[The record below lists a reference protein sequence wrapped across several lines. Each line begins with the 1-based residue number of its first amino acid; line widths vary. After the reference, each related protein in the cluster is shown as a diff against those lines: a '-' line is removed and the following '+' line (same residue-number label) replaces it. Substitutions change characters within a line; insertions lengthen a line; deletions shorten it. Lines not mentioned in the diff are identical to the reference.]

1 MSWSRLYLILVILVL
16 LYGRDGADI
25 VSWSRL
31 YLMLVILVVGMA
43 LIL

>member
-1 MSWSRLYLILVILVL
+1 MLVILVL
-16 LYGRDGADI
+16 LYGRDCADI

>member
-1 MSWSRLYLILVILVL
+1 MLVILVV
-16 LYGRDGADI
+16 GMADI